1 MTRTTEAWNTGD
13 VELDGVRIHSYRRGR
28 GAPVVLAHGSMDSGP
43 CWNRVA
49 AALEADFELIAYDA
63 RSHGLSESSE
73 EWGDGGTDLISLV
86 ETLGIEHPA
95 AVGHSMGA
103 SAVAVAIA
111 ARPDLFRAAVLEDPP
126 WMPEATDADWETR
139 ARMQQSFLAMLQG
152 SQDEVAAR
160 GRTQNP
166 MWHADEFDA
175 WAESKTQFRP
185 PESWAQRFTQPRPR
199 WQDPV
204 KKFACPVLLVRGGNA
219 KRGRI
224 VTAETA
230 AEAQELYPALEV
242 VTFPEAGHNVR
253 REAFDGYIS
262 AVRTFLIKDS

>member
-1 MTRTTEAWNTGD
+1 MTWTHGD
-13 VELDGVRIHSYRRGR
+13 VELHGVRIHWYRRG
-28 GAPVVLAHGSMDSGP
+28 GGTPVVLAHGSMDSGP

-49 AALEADFELIAYDA
+49 EALEDDFELIAYDA
-63 RSHGLSESSE
+63 RSHGLSDASE
-73 EWGDGGTDLISLV
+73 EWGDGGTDLIALV
-86 ETLGIEHPA
+86 EALGIEHPA

-139 ARMQQSFLAMLQG
+139 ARMQKSFLAMLDG
-152 SQDEVAAR
+152 TKEEVAAR
-160 GRTQNP
+160 GRTYNP

-185 PESWAQRFTQPRPR
+185 PENWTKRFTQHRPP

-204 KKFACPVLLVRGGNA
+204 KEFECPVLLVRGGNA
-219 KRGRI
+219 LRGRI
-224 VTAETA
+224 VSPETA

-242 VTFPEAGHNVR
+242 VTLDEAGHNVR
-253 REAFDGYIS
+253 REAYDGYVA
-262 AVRTFLIKDS
+262 AVRAFLLRSS